1 MEPSLADK
9 ANTSGCFSAPRTTEI
24 RTSSHQKEYIFHS
37 DKEPAE
43 VYPASIAIASN
54 SAR

>member
-9 ANTSGCFSAPRTTEI
+9 GDILDGFSAPQTTRI
-24 RTSSHQKEYIFHS
+24 RISNHQKEYIHLI
-37 DKEPAE
+37 DKEPGE
-43 VYPASIAIASN
+43 LYIASIAIASN